1 LSNNKKTK
9 KEKTNLE
16 MDETQQFV
24 HTHTVVTMQDKQHRR
39 RRMLR
44 LSSTPAQLTQVDIE
58 KTMKTK
64 KEKKENAILNPI
76 SNERDEKKKEKLR
89 KCNLGS
95 NPILR
100 WMELNNTGRKE
111 LKRKRKTTS
120 LKKNSK

>member
-64 KEKKENAILNPI
+64 KEK
-76 SNERDEKKKEKLR
+76 LR